1 MITKYYFK
9 PFLPNIQK
17 YYKIELF
24 IFYFDNSN
32 QTINIPIIK
41 MNTVAQNIPTK
52 KQQKTELAKHIKKHL
67 LKNKSYFCRSVCIDG
82 IYCYPVI
89 YGNKYKIV
97 NFESIHISCIVKK
110 GNSSIKQK
118 YSLLYQK
125 YNTIEGALD
134 LIEKVAATYKIY
146 NGDLVSDESYKTFKL
161 EESILP
167 YTSEQTCCI
176 CAENTIDMTV
186 CKHYICLHCREK
198 CILNEQ
204 FDCPMCRKEE
214 IINIYCIENN
224 LINNSVYHILQYAF
238 EYEYSKNNTAILVDF
253 DDEPD
258 TTSIGDVNEDDGV
271 ENDTTAIIDV
281 NEEDDEDN
289 ETIEIMIDRMPDYTI
304 REQLEEGEIDE
315 TDDVN

>member
-1 MITKYYFK
+1 
-9 PFLPNIQK
+9 L
-17 YYKIELF
+17 
-24 IFYFDNSN
+24 
-32 QTINIPIIK
+32 
-41 MNTVAQNIPTK
+41 
-52 KQQKTELAKHIKKHL
+52 
-67 LKNKSYFCRSVCIDG
+67 
-82 IYCYPVI
+82 
-89 YGNKYKIV
+89 
-97 NFESIHISCIVKK
+97 
-110 GNSSIKQK
+110 
-118 YSLLYQK
+118 K
-125 YNTIEGALD
+125 YNTIEDALD
-134 LIEKVAATYKIY
+134 VIEKEASTYKIY
-146 NGDLVSDESYKTFKL
+146 NGDLVCEKAYKSLKL

-214 IINIYCIENN
+214 IVNIYCIENN
-224 LINNSVYHILQYAF
+224 LINNSEYHILQYAF
-238 EYEYSKNNTAILVDF
+238 EYEYSKNNTAILVDS

-258 TTSIGDVNEDDGV
+258 TTSIGDVNEDDGD

-281 NEEDDEDN
+281 NEDDEVN